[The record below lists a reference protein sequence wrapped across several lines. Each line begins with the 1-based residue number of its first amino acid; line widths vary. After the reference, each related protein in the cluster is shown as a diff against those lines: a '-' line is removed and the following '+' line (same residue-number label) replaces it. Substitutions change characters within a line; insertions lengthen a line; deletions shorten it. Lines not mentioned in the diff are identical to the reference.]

1 MSHFQEKENEQWN
14 QPQIATGT
22 SQFNFSN
29 LDPSANV
36 NDQQMTENP
45 TIDLQPIEIEQTSSA
60 PLTGVYSS
68 SGFDMIGVLSRLV
81 NRPNPQINLGPIDMS
96 CSFLVTD
103 ARQYD
108 CPIVYC
114 SPTFEH
120 LTGYVATEIM
130 GRNCRF
136 LQAPDGQVTC
146 GSRRT
151 YTDNQAVYHLK
162 AQMLQ
167 NKEHQASI
175 INYRKGG
182 QPFVNLVTVIPISC
196 DDNKGSFF
204 VGLQVDLVEQPNA
217 ILEKMKNGTYMVN
230 YQQMNVPPYIPGGH
244 FSSEPVDDYFRE
256 LPSTA
261 PSSTTLASPDILE
274 LVNCSGENEQ
284 QLQQEWNKLLLDQTE
299 DFIHVL
305 SLKGF
310 FLYCSRSS
318 SHILEHDPEELVGHP
333 LSSICHPSDIVPVM
347 REIKESAGN
356 PDRVVSFIYRV
367 RRKYSGYMWMEC
379 QGKIHID
386 LSKGRKCLILAGRER
401 PMYELIRKEIVH
413 SSINNNNNDI
423 ANIGSEFWAKS
434 TLTGLLLHV
443 TPTSEEVIGFDS
455 DTLQGATLYQYVGDD
470 HVRDITRALELVKE
484 GRIVNLHHTM
494 QNHKGDYV
502 SIFSTF
508 YPGDISFG
516 VGRPSFVLI
525 QMRAKESNTNN
536 TPALESIMK
545 EVPTIDINNNNNNN
559 ENIFAELETV
569 RGTSW
574 QYELHQLQLTN
585 RKLKEQLESYTNPKR
600 KKQKKKKASSES
612 PDIPKMCAQ
621 CQSTDSPEWRK
632 GPNGPK
638 ELCNAC
644 GLRYAK
650 SLAAKKNNHG
660 KNNNKS

>member
-1 MSHFQEKENEQWN
+1 MHFD
-14 QPQIATGT
+14 
-22 SQFNFSN
+22 F
-29 LDPSANV
+29 
-36 NDQQMTENP
+36 
-45 TIDLQPIEIEQTSSA
+45 
-60 PLTGVYSS
+60 
-68 SGFDMIGVLSRLV
+68 
-81 NRPNPQINLGPIDMS
+81 RPNPQINLGPIDMS

-120 LTGYVATEIM
+120 LTGYHATEIV

-162 AQMLQ
+162 TQMLQ

-182 QPFVNLVTVIPISC
+182 QPFVNLITVIPIT
-196 DDNKGSFF
+196 DDYNEVAFF

-217 ILEKMKNGTYMVN
+217 ILEKMKGIKNKNQLKSIIFIHIFLSWLDGTYLVN
-230 YQQMNVPPYIPGGH
+230 YQQMNIPPYIPGSDY
-244 FSSEPVDDYFRE
+244 SSEPVDDYFRE
-256 LPSTA
+256 LPATA
-261 PSSTTLASPDILE
+261 PATSTLASPEILE
-274 LVNCSGENEQ
+274 LVNCTGDNEQ
-284 QLQQEWNKLLLDQTE
+284 QLQQEWNKLLLDQSE

-318 SHILEHDPEELVGHP
+318 SHMLEHDPEELVGHS

-347 REIKESAGN
+347 REIKEAASN
-356 PDRVVSFIYRV
+356 PEKVVNLIYRV

-379 QGKIHID
+379 QGKIHVD
-386 LSKGRKCLILAGRER
+386 QSKGRKCLILAGRER
-401 PMYELIRKEIVH
+401 PMYTLVRKEIVQA
-413 SSINNNNNDI
+413 SDI
-423 ANIGSEFWAKS
+423 TSGPEFWAKAS
-434 TLTGLLLHV
+434 LNGLFLHI
-443 TPTSEEVIGFDS
+443 TPTSEDVVGFTS
-455 DTLQGATLYQYVGDD
+455 DNLEGATLYQYVGDNS
-470 HVRDITRALELVKE
+470 VRDITRALELVKE
-484 GRIVNLHHTM
+484 GRIVNLHHSL
-494 QNHKGDYV
+494 QNNKGEYV
-502 SIFSTF
+502 SVFSTF
-508 YPGDISFG
+508 YPGDVSFG
-516 VGRPSFVLI
+516 VGRPSFALI
-525 QMRAKESNTNN
+525 QIRSKTTSSTSG
-536 TPALESIMK
+536 PALVTLADMNS
-545 EVPTIDINNNNNNN
+545 PNSSDAD
-559 ENIFAELETV
+559 ENLFAELETV

-574 QYELHQLQLTN
+574 QYELHQLQLAN
-585 RKLKEQLESYTNPKR
+585 RKLKEQLESYNNPKR
-600 KKQKKKKASSES
+600 RKQKKKAETS
-612 PDIPKMCAQ
+612 DIPKMCAQ

-650 SLAAKKNNHG
+650 TLASKKADNTTQG
-660 KNNNKS
+660 ITA

>member
-1 MSHFQEKENEQWN
+1 MTHFEKDTQWTGQRTATATETPFNIAGLN
-14 QPQIATGT
+14 QPVI
-22 SQFNFSN
+22 
-29 LDPSANV
+29 
-36 NDQQMTENP
+36 NDQQLVEIP
-45 TIDLQPIEIEQTSSA
+45 TIDLQPVEVEQTGPEA

-68 SGFDMIGVLSRLV
+68 SGFDMVGVLSRLV

-120 LTGYVATEIM
+120 LTGYHANEIV

-182 QPFVNLVTVIPISC
+182 QPFVNLITVIPIT
-196 DDNKGSFF
+196 NENNEVAFF

-217 ILEKMKNGTYMVN
+217 ILEKMKDGTYLVN
-230 YQQMNVPPYIPGGH
+230 YQQMNIPPYIPGSSY
-244 FSSEPVDDYFRE
+244 SSEPVDDYFRE
-256 LPSTA
+256 LPTTA
-261 PSSTTLASPDILE
+261 PASSTLASAEILE
-274 LVNCSGENEQ
+274 LVNCAGDNEQ
-284 QLQQEWNKLLLDQTE
+284 QLQQEWNKLLLDQSE

-318 SHILEHDPEELVGHP
+318 SHLLEHDPEELVGHP

-347 REIKESAGN
+347 REIKEAAGN
-356 PDRVVSFIYRV
+356 TDKVVNLIFRV

-379 QGKIHID
+379 QGKIHVD
-386 LSKGRKCLILAGRER
+386 QSKGRKCLILAGRER
-401 PMYELIRKEIVH
+401 PMYELVRKEIVQAT
-413 SSINNNNNDI
+413 DI
-423 ANIGSEFWAKS
+423 TNGPEFWTKA
-434 TLTGLLLHV
+434 TLTGLFLHV
-443 TPTSEEVIGFDS
+443 TPSSEEVVGFSADAL
-455 DTLQGATLYQYVGDD
+455 DGATLYQYVGDNN
-470 HVRDITRALELVKE
+470 VRDITRALELVKE

-494 QNHKGDYV
+494 QNNKGDYIPV
-502 SIFSTF
+502 FSTF
-508 YPGDISFG
+508 YPGDVSFG
-516 VGRPSFVLI
+516 VGRPSFALI
-525 QMRAKESNTNN
+525 QIRAKENGSTNN
-536 TPALESIMK
+536 QPVLESMMDT
-545 EVPTIDINNNNNNN
+545 PSDND
-559 ENIFAELETV
+559 ENVFSELETV

-574 QYELHQLQLTN
+574 QYELHQLQLAN
-585 RKLKEQLESYTNPKR
+585 RKLKEQLENITNPKR
-600 KKQKKKKASSES
+600 RKQKKKKAIEVS
-612 PDIPKMCAQ
+612 DIPKMCAQ
-621 CQSTDSPEWRK
+621 CQSKDSPEWRK

-650 SLAAKKNNHG
+650 LLASKKSDSDAPTQQAG
-660 KNNNKS
+660 LVA

>member
-1 MSHFQEKENEQWN
+1 MSNFEKDSQWDQQRTATATQVPFDIPGLN
-14 QPQIATGT
+14 QPV
-22 SQFNFSN
+22 
-29 LDPSANV
+29 L
-36 NDQQMTENP
+36 NDQQLTEIP
-45 TIDLQPIEIEQTSSA
+45 TIDLTPIEVEQTSDA

-68 SGFDMIGVLSRLV
+68 SGFDMVGVLSRLV

-120 LTGYVATEIM
+120 LTGYHANEIV

-182 QPFVNLVTVIPISC
+182 QPFVNLITVIPIT
-196 DDNKGSFF
+196 NEHNEVAFF

-217 ILEKMKNGTYMVN
+217 ILEKMKDGTYLVN
-230 YQQMNVPPYIPGGH
+230 YQQMNIPPYIPGSSY
-244 FSSEPVDDYFRE
+244 SSEPVDDYFRE
-256 LPSTA
+256 LPTTA
-261 PSSTTLASPDILE
+261 PACSTLASPEILE
-274 LVNCSGENEQ
+274 LVNCAGDNEQ
-284 QLQQEWNKLLLDQTE
+284 QLQQEWNKLLLDQSE

-318 SHILEHDPEELVGHP
+318 SHLLEHDPEELVGHP

-347 REIKESAGN
+347 REIKEAASN
-356 PDRVVSFIYRV
+356 TDKVVNLIFRV

-379 QGKIHID
+379 QGKIHVD
-386 LSKGRKCLILAGRER
+386 QSKGRKCLILAGRER
-401 PMYELIRKEIVH
+401 PMYELVRKEMVQA
-413 SSINNNNNDI
+413 SDI
-423 ANIGSEFWAKS
+423 TNGPEFWTKA
-434 TLTGLLLHV
+434 TLTGLFLHV
-443 TPTSEEVIGFDS
+443 TPTSEEVVGFAADS
-455 DTLQGATLYQYVGDD
+455 LEGATLYQYVGDNN
-470 HVRDITRALELVKE
+470 VRDITRALELVKE

-494 QNHKGDYV
+494 QNNKGDYIPV
-502 SIFSTF
+502 FSTF
-508 YPGDISFG
+508 YPGDVSFG
-516 VGRPSFVLI
+516 VGRPSFALI
-525 QMRAKESNTNN
+525 QIRAKENGSTHNQ
-536 TPALESIMK
+536 PVLESMMDT
-545 EVPTIDINNNNNNN
+545 PSDND
-559 ENIFAELETV
+559 ENLFAELETV

-574 QYELHQLQLTN
+574 QYELHQLQLAN
-585 RKLKEQLESYTNPKR
+585 RKLREQLENLNNPKR
-600 KKQKKKKASSES
+600 RKQKKKKAVEVTEIS
-612 PDIPKMCAQ
+612 KMCAQ
-621 CQSTDSPEWRK
+621 CQSKDSPEWRK

-650 SLAAKKNNHG
+650 LLASKK
-660 KNNNKS
+660 SDAPSSQIVTA

>member
-1 MSHFQEKENEQWN
+1 MSKLREKRNEQLN
-14 QPQIATGT
+14 QPQPATIT
-22 SQFNFSN
+22 SQFDLPG
-29 LDPSANV
+29 LDQSVNV
-36 NDQQMTENP
+36 NDQHLAEIP
-45 TIDLQPIEIEQTSSA
+45 TIDLQPVEVEQTSDA

-120 LTGYVATEIM
+120 LTGYFANEIV

-182 QPFVNLVTVIPISC
+182 QPFVNLVTVIPIC
-196 DDNKGSFF
+196 DDENNVSFF

-230 YQQMNVPPYIPGGH
+230 YQQMNIPPYIPGG
-244 FSSEPVDDYFRE
+244 SYNSEPVDDYFRE

-261 PSSTTLASPDILE
+261 PATTTLASPDILE
-274 LVNCSGENEQ
+274 LVKCSGENEQ
-284 QLQQEWNKLLLDQTE
+284 QLQQEWNKLLLDQSE

-356 PDRVVSFIYRV
+356 PDKVVNLIYRV

-379 QGKIHID
+379 QGKVHVD
-386 LSKGRKCLILAGRER
+386 QSKGRKCLILAGRER
-401 PMYELIRKEIVH
+401 PMYELIRKEIVQTT
-413 SSINNNNNDI
+413 NDVI
-423 ANIGSEFWAKS
+423 TTGPELWVKS
-434 TLTGLLLHV
+434 TLTGLFLHV
-443 TPTSEEVIGFDS
+443 TPTSDEVVGFDAS
-455 DTLQGATLYQYVGDD
+455 ALQGATIYQYVGDNN
-470 HVRDITRALELVKE
+470 VRDVTRALDLVKE

-494 QNHKGDYV
+494 QNAKGDYV
-502 SIFSTF
+502 SVFSTF
-508 YPGDISFG
+508 YPGDVSFG
-516 VGRPSFVLI
+516 VGRPSFALI
-525 QMRAKESNTNN
+525 QIRAKESATNDHA
-536 TPALESIMK
+536 PILESL
-545 EVPTIDINNNNNNN
+545 INQAPASDSSSAD

-585 RKLKEQLESYTNPKR
+585 RKLKEQLESYTNPKCR
-600 KKQKKKKASSES
+600 KQKKKKNAASDTS
-612 PDIPKMCAQ
+612 DIPKMCAQ

-650 SLAAKKNNHG
+650 SLAAKKSTNDTIEQQPIPTA
-660 KNNNKS
+660 

>member
-1 MSHFQEKENEQWN
+1 M
-14 QPQIATGT
+14 
-22 SQFNFSN
+22 SQFQQHEWEDTPANGTQGLTAIQEALN
-29 LDPSANV
+29 LSELQPVNDPSQHLTQDV
-36 NDQQMTENP
+36 P
-45 TIDLQPIEIEQTSSA
+45 TVGLQPVQAQQTSDA

-68 SGFDMIGVLSRLV
+68 SGFDMVGILSRLV

-103 ARQYD
+103 ARQFD

-120 LTGYVATEIM
+120 LTGYHENEIV

-151 YTDNQAVYHLK
+151 YTDNQAVFHLK

-182 QPFVNLVTVIPISC
+182 QPFVNLVTVIPIT
-196 DDNKGSFF
+196 DDNNQVSFF

-230 YQQMNVPPYIPGGH
+230 YQQMNIPPYIPGSS

-256 LPSTA
+256 LPTIA
-261 PSSTTLASPDILE
+261 PVSGTLASPEILK

-284 QLQQEWNKLLLDQTE
+284 QLQQQWNKLLLDQSE

-310 FLYCSRSS
+310 FLYCSRST
-318 SHILEHDPEELVGHP
+318 SHLLEHDPEELVGHP

-347 REIKESAGN
+347 REVKEAASN
-356 PDRVVSFIYRV
+356 PDKVVSLIYRV
-367 RRKYSGYMWMEC
+367 RRKYSGYMWIEC

-386 LSKGRKCLILAGRER
+386 QSKGRKCLILAGRER
-401 PMYELIRKEIVH
+401 PMYQMLRKELVH
-413 SSINNNNNDI
+413 VPNV
-423 ANIGSEFWAKS
+423 ATGSEFWAKTS
-434 TLTGLLLHV
+434 LSGLFLHV
-443 TPTSEEVIGFDS
+443 TSTSEEVVGFVAND
-455 DTLQGATLYQYVGDD
+455 LKGATLYQYVGDNN
-470 HVRDITRALELVKE
+470 VRDITRALELVKD
-484 GRIVNLHHTM
+484 GHIVNLHHTM
-494 QNHKGDYV
+494 QNKKGDYIP
-502 SIFSTF
+502 IFSTF
-508 YPGDISFG
+508 YPGDTSPG
-516 VGRPSFVLI
+516 VGRPSFVLVQI
-525 QMRAKESNTNN
+525 RAKESASVDGY
-536 TPALESIMK
+536 PVLESVSPDVQGK
-545 EVPTIDINNNNNNN
+545 ESD
-559 ENIFAELETV
+559 ENLFAELETV

-574 QYELHQLQLTN
+574 QYELHQLQLAN
-585 RKLKEQLESYTNPKR
+585 RKLKEQLESYTNPKT
-600 KKQKKKKASSES
+600 KKQKKKRASDSS
-612 PDIPKMCAQ
+612 DIPKMCAQ

-650 SLAAKKNNHG
+650 ALAAQ
-660 KNNNKS
+660 KSDTVSSQQ

>member
-1 MSHFQEKENEQWN
+1 MTKEDDQL
-14 QPQIATGT
+14 IAASGLADADTG
-22 SQFNFSN
+22 
-29 LDPSANV
+29 
-36 NDQQMTENP
+36 E
-45 TIDLQPIEIEQTSSA
+45 
-60 PLTGVYSS
+60 PLTGIYSN
-68 SGFDMIGVLSRLV
+68 SGFDMVGVLSRLV

-120 LTGYVATEIM
+120 LTGYGATEIV

-182 QPFVNLVTVIPISC
+182 QPFVNLITVIPIT
-196 DDNKGSFF
+196 NETNEVMFF

-217 ILEKMKNGTYMVN
+217 ILEKMKDGTYLVN
-230 YQQMNVPPYIPGGH
+230 YQQMNIPPYIPGSS
-244 FSSEPVDDYFRE
+244 FSTEPVDDYFRE

-261 PSSTTLASPDILE
+261 PASSTLASPEVLE
-274 LVNCSGENEQ
+274 LVNCSGDNEL
-284 QLQQEWNKLLLDQTE
+284 QLQQEWNKLLLDQSE

-305 SLKGF
+305 SIKGF

-318 SHILEHDPEELVGHP
+318 SYMLEHDAEELVGHP

-347 REIKESAGN
+347 REIKEAAAN
-356 PDRVVSFIYRV
+356 PDKVINLIYRV

-386 LSKGRKCLILAGRER
+386 QSKGRKCLILAGRER
-401 PMYELIRKEIVH
+401 PMYELIRKEIVQAD
-413 SSINNNNNDI
+413 DI
-423 ANIGSEFWAKS
+423 TNGPEFWTKV
-434 TLTGLLLHV
+434 TLSGLFLHV
-443 TPTSEEVIGFDS
+443 TPTSEEVVGFSADS
-455 DTLQGATLYQYVGDD
+455 LEGATLYQYIADNN
-470 HVRDITRALELVKE
+470 VRDITRALELVKE
-484 GRIVNLHHTM
+484 GRIVNLHHSM
-494 QNHKGDYV
+494 QNSKGDYV
-502 SIFSTF
+502 PVFSTF
-508 YPGDISFG
+508 YPGDVSFG
-516 VGRPSFVLI
+516 VGRPSFALVQI
-525 QMRAKESNTNN
+525 RSKTSST
-536 TPALESIMK
+536 TGPVLESLSS
-545 EVPTIDINNNNNNN
+545 TQGDND
-559 ENIFAELETV
+559 ENLFSELETV

-574 QYELHQLQLTN
+574 QYELHQLQLSN
-585 RKLKEQLESYTNPKR
+585 RKLREQLDNLKNPKR
-600 KKQKKKKASSES
+600 RKQKKKAAETS
-612 PDIPKMCAQ
+612 DVPKMCAQ

-650 SLAAKKNNHG
+650 QNSGNKK
-660 KNNNKS
+660 

>member
-1 MSHFQEKENEQWN
+1 M
-14 QPQIATGT
+14 
-22 SQFNFSN
+22 SQFENTQWQENTGQTVFN
-29 LDPSANV
+29 LSGLEET
-36 NDQQMTENP
+36 NDQPMIQSEIP
-45 TIDLQPIEIEQTSSA
+45 VIDLRPVEVKQEA

-68 SGFDMIGVLSRLV
+68 SGFDMVAVLSRLV

-103 ARQYD
+103 ARQPD

-114 SPTFEH
+114 SPTFEN
-120 LTGYVATEIM
+120 LTGYGATEIV

-182 QPFVNLVTVIPISC
+182 QPFVNLVTVIPIT
-196 DDNKGSFF
+196 DERNEVAFF

-230 YQQMNVPPYIPGGH
+230 YQQMNVPPYIPGSS

-256 LPSTA
+256 VPSNAAKIGSTST
-261 PSSTTLASPDILE
+261 SSLANPEILK
-274 LVNCSGENEQ
+274 LVNCTGENEQ
-284 QLQQEWNKLLLDQTE
+284 QLQQQWNKLLLDQSE

-318 SHILEHDPEELVGHP
+318 SYLLEHDPEELVGHP

-347 REIKESAGN
+347 REIKEAASS
-356 PDRVVSFIYRV
+356 PDKVINLIYRV

-379 QGKIHID
+379 QGKIHVD
-386 LSKGRKCLILAGRER
+386 QSKGRKCLILAGRER
-401 PMYELIRKEIVH
+401 PMYELIRKEIVDG
-413 SSINNNNNDI
+413 SEV
-423 ANIGSEFWAKS
+423 ATGSEFWAKTS
-434 TLTGLLLHV
+434 LHGLCLHV
-443 TPTSEEVIGFDS
+443 TPSSEEVVGFSAD
-455 DTLQGATLYQYVGDD
+455 DLQGATLYQYVGDN
-470 HVRDITRALELVKE
+470 HVRDITRALELVKD
-484 GRIVNLHHTM
+484 GHIVNLHHTM
-494 QNHKGDYV
+494 LNKKGEYV
-502 SIFSTF
+502 AIFSTF
-508 YPGDISFG
+508 YPGDVSFG
-516 VGRPSFVLI
+516 VGRPSFALVQI
-525 QMRAKESNTNN
+525 RAKATHSTNGN
-536 TPALESIMK
+536 PILESVTHAVVQD
-545 EVPTIDINNNNNNN
+545 EHSNSD
-559 ENIFAELETV
+559 ENLFAELETV

-574 QYELHQLQLTN
+574 QYELHQLQLAN
-585 RKLKEQLESYTNPKR
+585 RKLKEQLEYYTNPKKR
-600 KKQKKKKASSES
+600 KQKKKSTETS
-612 PDIPKMCAQ
+612 DIPKMCAQ

-650 SLAAKKNNHG
+650 TLAVKKADAQQQQ
-660 KNNNKS
+660 

>member
-1 MSHFQEKENEQWN
+1 MSQQYQQQQHPALAYASATPLNIPGLT
-14 QPQIATGT
+14 QPIR
-22 SQFNFSN
+22 
-29 LDPSANV
+29 
-36 NDQQMTENP
+36 NDQQLQEMP
-45 TIDLQPIEIEQTSSA
+45 TIDLRPMESTPTNISEA

-120 LTGYVATEIM
+120 LTGYVATEIV

-136 LQAPDGQVTC
+136 LQAPDGQVTV

-182 QPFVNLVTVIPISC
+182 QPFVNLITVIPIT
-196 DDNKGSFF
+196 DDDGIVTFF

-230 YQQMNVPPYIPGGH
+230 YQQTNIPPYIPGKN
-244 FSSEPVDDYFRE
+244 FNSEPVDDYFRE
-256 LPSTA
+256 VPSALPTHSSSA
-261 PSSTTLASPDILE
+261 LVSPPSAQASSEILS

-284 QLQQEWNKLLLDQTE
+284 QLQQEWNRLLLDQSE

-318 SHILEHDPEELVGHP
+318 SHLLEHDPEELVGHP

-347 REIKESAGN
+347 REIKEAASETGKVIN
-356 PDRVVSFIYRV
+356 LIFRV

-386 LSKGRKCLILAGRER
+386 QSKGRKCLIMAGRER
-401 PMYELIRKEIVH
+401 PMYQLFHKEIVDAQ
-413 SSINNNNNDI
+413 DI
-423 ANIGSEFWAKS
+423 AQGSEFWTKAS
-434 TLTGLLLHV
+434 LNGLFLHV
-443 TPTSEEVIGFDS
+443 TSTSEEVVGFSADA
-455 DTLQGATLYQYVGDD
+455 LEGATLYQYVGDE
-470 HVRDITRALELVKE
+470 HMRDITRALELVRD
-484 GRIVNLHHTM
+484 GQIVNLHHTL
-494 QNHKGDYV
+494 QNNKGDYV
-502 SIFSTF
+502 SVLSTF
-508 YPGDISFG
+508 YPGDTSFG
-516 VGRPSFVLI
+516 KGRPSFTLVQI
-525 QMRAKESNTNN
+525 RAKETNDK
-536 TPALESIMK
+536 THSMD
-545 EVPTIDINNNNNNN
+545 VIDSSASTTGETDYE
-559 ENIFAELETV
+559 ENMFAELETV

-574 QYELHQLQLTN
+574 QYELHQLQLAN
-585 RKLKEQLESYTNPKR
+585 RKLKEQLEHYSNPKR
-600 KKQKKKKASSES
+600 KKQKKKSLGLA
-612 PDIPKMCAQ
+612 DVPKICAQ

-650 SLAAKKNNHG
+650 SLSLKKAEN
-660 KNNNKS
+660 SSVTV

>member
-1 MSHFQEKENEQWN
+1 MAQYQQQQQQQQTATASEFNIPGLT
-14 QPQIATGT
+14 QPV
-22 SQFNFSN
+22 
-29 LDPSANV
+29 V
-36 NDQQMTENP
+36 NDQQLAEIP
-45 TIDLQPIEIEQTSSA
+45 TIDLAPVEVEQTSEA

-68 SGFDMIGVLSRLV
+68 SGFDFVGVLSKLV

-120 LTGYVATEIM
+120 LTGYLANEIV

-167 NKEHQASI
+167 NREHQASI

-182 QPFVNLVTVIPISC
+182 QPFVNLITVIPIC
-196 DDNKGSFF
+196 NDNNEVAFF

-217 ILEKMKNGTYMVN
+217 ILEKMKDGTYMVN
-230 YQQMNVPPYIPGGH
+230 YQQMNIPPYIPGSS

-256 LPSTA
+256 LPTTA
-261 PSSTTLASPDILE
+261 PASSTLASPEILE
-274 LVNCSGENEQ
+274 LVNCAGDNEQ
-284 QLQQEWNKLLLDQTE
+284 QLQQEWNKLLLDQSE

-318 SHILEHDPEELVGHP
+318 SHLLEHDPEELVGHP

-347 REIKESAGN
+347 REIKEAASN
-356 PDRVVSFIYRV
+356 TDKVVNLIFRV

-386 LSKGRKCLILAGRER
+386 QSKGRKCLILAGRER
-401 PMYELIRKEIVH
+401 PMYELVRKEIVQATEIT
-413 SSINNNNNDI
+413 S
-423 ANIGSEFWAKS
+423 GPEFWTKA
-434 TLTGLLLHV
+434 TLTGLFLHV
-443 TPTSEEVIGFDS
+443 TPTSEEVVGFSADA
-455 DTLQGATLYQYVGDD
+455 LEGAAIYQYVGDNN
-470 HVRDITRALELVKE
+470 VRDITRALELVKE

-494 QNHKGDYV
+494 QNNKGDYIPV
-502 SIFSTF
+502 FSTF
-508 YPGDISFG
+508 YPGDVSFG
-516 VGRPSFVLI
+516 VGRPSFALI
-525 QMRAKESNTNN
+525 QIRAKESTS
-536 TPALESIMK
+536 TGDSPILESM
-545 EVPTIDINNNNNNN
+545 VDTPSDND
-559 ENIFAELETV
+559 ENVFAELETV

-574 QYELHQLQLTN
+574 QYELHQLQMAN
-585 RKLKEQLESYTNPKR
+585 RKLKEQLENYANPKR
-600 KKQKKKKASSES
+600 RKQKKKKVVEPTEIS
-612 PDIPKMCAQ
+612 KMCAQ

-650 SLAAKKNNHG
+650 TLAAKKTDNTSQQPAHQQG
-660 KNNNKS
+660 VTA

>member
-1 MSHFQEKENEQWN
+1 MAQYHQQQQQTATASEFNIPGLT
-14 QPQIATGT
+14 QPA
-22 SQFNFSN
+22 
-29 LDPSANV
+29 V
-36 NDQQMTENP
+36 NDQQLTEIP
-45 TIDLQPIEIEQTSSA
+45 TMDLAPVEVGQTSEA

-68 SGFDMIGVLSRLV
+68 SGFDFVGVLSKLV

-120 LTGYVATEIM
+120 LTGYLANEIV

-167 NKEHQASI
+167 NREHQASI

-182 QPFVNLVTVIPISC
+182 QPFVNLITVIPIC
-196 DDNKGSFF
+196 NDNNEVAFF

-217 ILEKMKNGTYMVN
+217 ILEKMKDGTYMVN
-230 YQQMNVPPYIPGGH
+230 YQQMNIPPYIPGSS

-256 LPSTA
+256 LPTTA
-261 PSSTTLASPDILE
+261 PASSTLASPEILE
-274 LVNCSGENEQ
+274 LVNCAGDNEQ
-284 QLQQEWNKLLLDQTE
+284 QLQQEWNKLLLDQSE

-318 SHILEHDPEELVGHP
+318 SHLLEHDPEELVGHP

-347 REIKESAGN
+347 REIKEAASNA
-356 PDRVVSFIYRV
+356 DKVVNLIFRV

-379 QGKIHID
+379 QGKIHVD
-386 LSKGRKCLILAGRER
+386 QSKGRKCLILAGRER
-401 PMYELIRKEIVH
+401 PMYELVRKEIVH
-413 SSINNNNNDI
+413 ATEITS
-423 ANIGSEFWAKS
+423 GPEFWTKA
-434 TLTGLLLHV
+434 TLTGLFLHV
-443 TPTSEEVIGFDS
+443 TPTSEEVVGFSADA
-455 DTLQGATLYQYVGDD
+455 LEGAAIYQYVDD
-470 HVRDITRALELVKE
+470 NNVRDITRALELVKE

-494 QNHKGDYV
+494 QNNKGDYIPV
-502 SIFSTF
+502 FSTF
-508 YPGDISFG
+508 YPGDVSFG
-516 VGRPSFVLI
+516 VGRPSFALVQI
-525 QMRAKESNTNN
+525 RAKESASTGD
-536 TPALESIMK
+536 TPVLESI
-545 EVPTIDINNNNNNN
+545 VDTPSDND
-559 ENIFAELETV
+559 ENVFAELETV

-574 QYELHQLQLTN
+574 QYELHQLQLAN
-585 RKLKEQLESYTNPKR
+585 RKLKEQLENYANPKR
-600 KKQKKKKASSES
+600 RKQKKKKAAETTEIS
-612 PDIPKMCAQ
+612 KMCTQ

-650 SLAAKKNNHG
+650 TLAAKKTDSNSQQPSQQQG
-660 KNNNKS
+660 VAV

>member
-1 MSHFQEKENEQWN
+1 MDQMIQVHEVPAMDLSPVED
-14 QPQIATGT
+14 AG
-22 SQFNFSN
+22 
-29 LDPSANV
+29 PS
-36 NDQQMTENP
+36 E
-45 TIDLQPIEIEQTSSA
+45 

-68 SGFDMIGVLSRLV
+68 SGFDMVGVLSRLV
-81 NRPNPQINLGPIDMS
+81 NRPHPQINLGPIDMS

-120 LTGYVATEIM
+120 LTGYHANEIV

-151 YTDNQAVYHLK
+151 YTDNQAVFHLK

-182 QPFVNLVTVIPISC
+182 QPFVNLITVIPITN
-196 DDNKGSFF
+196 DNNEVAFF

-217 ILEKMKNGTYMVN
+217 ILEKMKDGTYIVN
-230 YQQMNVPPYIPGGH
+230 YQQMNIPPYIPGSS

-256 LPSTA
+256 LPTTA
-261 PSSTTLASPDILE
+261 PASSTLASPEVLE
-274 LVNCSGENEQ
+274 LVSCSGDNEQ
-284 QLQQEWNKLLLDQTE
+284 QLQQEWNKLLLDQSE

-310 FLYCSRSS
+310 FLYSSRSS
-318 SHILEHDPEELVGHP
+318 SHLLEHDPEELVGHP

-347 REIKESAGN
+347 REIKEAAGN
-356 PDRVVSFIYRV
+356 ADKVVNLIYRV

-386 LSKGRKCLILAGRER
+386 QSKGRKCLILAGRER
-401 PMYELIRKEIVH
+401 PMYELVRKEIVQATE
-413 SSINNNNNDI
+413 ITQ
-423 ANIGSEFWAKS
+423 GPEFWTKA
-434 TLTGLLLHV
+434 TLSGLFLHV
-443 TPTSEEVIGFDS
+443 TPSSEEVVGS
-455 DTLQGATLYQYVGDD
+455 SADTLEGSTIYQYVGDNN
-470 HVRDITRALELVKE
+470 VRDITRALELVRE

-494 QNHKGDYV
+494 QNNKGDYIPV
-502 SIFSTF
+502 FSTF
-508 YPGDISFG
+508 YPGDVSFG
-516 VGRPSFVLI
+516 VGRPSFALI
-525 QMRAKESNTNN
+525 QIRSKESNYQ
-536 TPALESIMK
+536 AHDVLYESMVD
-545 EVPTIDINNNNNNN
+545 VPSEND
-559 ENIFAELETV
+559 ENIFSELETV

-574 QYELHQLQLTN
+574 QYELHQLQIAN
-585 RKLKEQLESYTNPKR
+585 RKLKEQLENLNNPKR
-600 KKQKKKKASSES
+600 RKQKKKSSEAN
-612 PDIPKMCAQ
+612 DLPKMCAQ
-621 CQSTDSPEWRK
+621 CQRVDSPEWRK

-650 SLAAKKNNHG
+650 SIASKATE
-660 KNNNKS
+660 

>member
-1 MSHFQEKENEQWN
+1 MSSYENTRFKD
-14 QPQIATGT
+14 A
-22 SQFNFSN
+22 S
-29 LDPSANV
+29 SALPDAFKIQKPT
-36 NDQQMTENP
+36 NDQQMIQAEIP
-45 TIDLQPIEIEQTSSA
+45 TIDIRSQVSEA

-68 SGFDMIGVLSRLV
+68 SGFDMVSVLSRLV

-103 ARQYD
+103 ARRPD

-114 SPTFEH
+114 SPTFEC
-120 LTGYVATEIM
+120 LTGYSASEIV

-162 AQMLQ
+162 VQMLQ

-182 QPFVNLVTVIPISC
+182 QPFVNLITVIPIT
-196 DDNKGSFF
+196 DDNNQVAFF

-230 YQQMNVPPYIPGGH
+230 YQQMNIPPYIPGNS
-244 FSSEPVDDYFRE
+244 FNSEPVDDYFRE
-256 LPSTA
+256 VPSIAVSAEGKMIGNSIAT
-261 PSSTTLASPDILE
+261 PEILE
-274 LVNCSGENEQ
+274 LVNCSGENEF
-284 QLQQEWNKLLLDQTE
+284 QLQQEWNKLLLDQSE

-310 FLYCSRSS
+310 FLYCSGSS
-318 SHILEHDPEELVGHP
+318 SHLVEHDPEELVGHP

-347 REIKESAGN
+347 REIKEAAAY
-356 PDRVVSFIYRV
+356 PDKVINIVYRV

-379 QGKIHID
+379 QGKIHVD
-386 LSKGRKCLILAGRER
+386 QSKGRKCLILAGRER
-401 PMYELIRKEIVH
+401 PMYELIRKELVDNH
-413 SSINNNNNDI
+413 EV
-423 ANIGSEFWAKS
+423 ACGSEFWAKI
-434 TLTGLLLHV
+434 TLHGLFLHV
-443 TPTSEEVIGFDS
+443 TSTSEEVMGFSSDS
-455 DTLQGATLYQYVGDD
+455 LEGATLYQYAGDESL
-470 HVRDITRALELVKE
+470 RDITQALELVKE
-484 GRIVNLHHTM
+484 GDIVNLHHTL
-494 QNHKGDYV
+494 QNNKGEYV
-502 SIFSTF
+502 TIFSTF
-508 YPGDISFG
+508 YPGDVSFKR
-516 VGRPSFVLI
+516 GRPSFALV
-525 QMRAKESNTNN
+525 QVRAKISDSGKDSPLLESMTHGQESN
-536 TPALESIMK
+536 E
-545 EVPTIDINNNNNNN
+545 
-559 ENIFAELETV
+559 ENLFAELETV

-585 RKLKEQLESYTNPKR
+585 NKLKEQLEYYTNPKG
-600 KKQKKKKASSES
+600 KKAKQKKKKAVAKLN
-612 PDIPKMCAQ
+612 DIPKMCAQ

-650 SLAAKKNNHG
+650 TLVKKPEIAVA
-660 KNNNKS
+660 

>member
-1 MSHFQEKENEQWN
+1 MTQFEKSSNWN
-14 QPQIATGT
+14 QQQTAVAEETP
-22 SQFNFSN
+22 FNIPG
-29 LDPSANV
+29 LTQPVANDGQLV
-36 NDQQMTENP
+36 EIP
-45 TIDLQPIEIEQTSSA
+45 TITPVEVDESSKA

-68 SGFDMIGVLSRLV
+68 SGFDMVGVLSRLV

-120 LTGYVATEIM
+120 LTGYHANEIV

-182 QPFVNLVTVIPISC
+182 QPFVNLITVIPITN
-196 DDNKGSFF
+196 DNNEVAFF

-217 ILEKMKNGTYMVN
+217 ILEKMKDGTYLVN
-230 YQQMNVPPYIPGGH
+230 YQQMNIPPYIPGSSY
-244 FSSEPVDDYFRE
+244 SSEPVDDYFRE
-256 LPSTA
+256 LPTTA
-261 PSSTTLASPDILE
+261 PASSTLASPEILE
-274 LVNCSGENEQ
+274 LVNCSGDNEQ
-284 QLQQEWNKLLLDQTE
+284 QLQQEWNKLLLDQSE

-318 SHILEHDPEELVGHP
+318 SHLLEHDPEELVGHP

-347 REIKESAGN
+347 REIKEAASN
-356 PDRVVSFIYRV
+356 TDKVVNIIFRV

-379 QGKIHID
+379 QGKIHVD
-386 LSKGRKCLILAGRER
+386 QSKGRKCLILAGRER
-401 PMYELIRKEIVH
+401 PMYELVRKEIVH
-413 SSINNNNNDI
+413 ATDI
-423 ANIGSEFWAKS
+423 TNGPEFWTKA
-434 TLTGLLLHV
+434 TLNGLFLHV
-443 TPTSEEVIGFDS
+443 TPTSEEVVGFSADA
-455 DTLQGATLYQYVGDD
+455 LEGATLYQYVGDNN
-470 HVRDITRALELVKE
+470 VRDITRALELVKE
-484 GRIVNLHHTM
+484 GRIVNLHHSM
-494 QNHKGDYV
+494 QNSKGDYIPV
-502 SIFSTF
+502 FSTF
-508 YPGDISFG
+508 YPGDVSFG
-516 VGRPSFVLI
+516 VGRPSFALI
-525 QMRAKESNTNN
+525 QIRAKENSSTNN
-536 TPALESIMK
+536 TPVLESVM
-545 EVPTIDINNNNNNN
+545 EAPSDND
-559 ENIFAELETV
+559 ENLFSELETV

-574 QYELHQLQLTN
+574 QYELHQLQLAN
-585 RKLKEQLESYTNPKR
+585 RKLKEQLENYANPKR
-600 KKQKKKKASSES
+600 RKQKKKKATENV
-612 PDIPKMCAQ
+612 DIPKMCAQ

-650 SLAAKKNNHG
+650 LLASKKSDTPSSATTTPSSVG
-660 KNNNKS
+660 LAV

>member
-1 MSHFQEKENEQWN
+1 MTQFKEPQWQQEVLSETFSLPVLENEQ
-14 QPQIATGT
+14 QI
-22 SQFNFSN
+22 
-29 LDPSANV
+29 
-36 NDQQMTENP
+36 TEADIP
-45 TIDLQPIEIEQTSSA
+45 TIDLRPMEVTQTSDE

-68 SGFDMIGVLSRLV
+68 SGFDMVGVLSKLV

-103 ARQYD
+103 ARQND

-114 SPTFEH
+114 SPTFEN
-120 LTGYVATEIM
+120 LTGYLANEIV

-136 LQAPDGQVTC
+136 LQAPDGHVTC

-151 YTDNQAVYHLK
+151 YTDNQAVFHLK

-182 QPFVNLVTVIPISC
+182 QPFVNLITVIPITNDQHEIC
-196 DDNKGSFF
+196 FF

-230 YQQMNVPPYIPGGH
+230 YQQMNIPPYIPGSS

-256 LPSTA
+256 LPAAAAS
-261 PSSTTLASPDILE
+261 PSSVSSSTLASAEILE
-274 LVNCSGENEQ
+274 LVNCSGDNEY
-284 QLQQEWNKLLLDQTE
+284 QLQQEWNKLLLDQSE

-318 SHILEHDPEELVGHP
+318 SHLLEHDPEELVGHP

-347 REIKESAGN
+347 REIKESASQ
-356 PDRVVSFIYRV
+356 PDKVINIIFRV

-379 QGKIHID
+379 QGKLHVD
-386 LSKGRKCLILAGRER
+386 QSKGRKCLILSGRER
-401 PMYELIRKEIVH
+401 PMYELIRKEMVYAP
-413 SSINNNNNDI
+413 DI
-423 ANIGSEFWAKS
+423 ATGPEFWAKTS
-434 TLTGLLLHV
+434 LNGLFLHV
-443 TPTSEEVIGFDS
+443 TPTSQHVLGFSAD
-455 DTLQGATLYQYVGDD
+455 DLERATLYQYVGDQ
-470 HVRDITRALELVKE
+470 HLRDITRALELVRE

-494 QNHKGDYV
+494 QNNKGDYV
-502 SIFSTF
+502 AIFSTF
-508 YPGDISFG
+508 YPGDVSFG
-516 VGRPSFVLI
+516 VGRPSFALVQI
-525 QMRAKESNTNN
+525 RAKETTSTQGY
-536 TPALESIMK
+536 PQLESVIGVGQG
-545 EVPTIDINNNNNNN
+545 ESN
-559 ENIFAELETV
+559 EENLFAELETV

-585 RKLKEQLESYTNPKR
+585 RKLKEQLEYLVNPKSR
-600 KKQKKKKASSES
+600 KQKKKKSTETNEL
-612 PDIPKMCAQ
+612 PKMCTQ

-650 SLAAKKNNHG
+650 TLVSKKSDNTQQAQAV
-660 KNNNKS
+660 

>member
-1 MSHFQEKENEQWN
+1 MTQYQQQQTATASEFNIPGLN
-14 QPQIATGT
+14 QPVA
-22 SQFNFSN
+22 
-29 LDPSANV
+29 
-36 NDQQMTENP
+36 NDQQLAEIP
-45 TIDLQPIEIEQTSSA
+45 TIELAPVEVEQTSDA

-68 SGFDMIGVLSRLV
+68 SGFDFVGVLSKLV

-114 SPTFEH
+114 SPTFEN
-120 LTGYVATEIM
+120 LTGYLANEIV

-167 NKEHQASI
+167 NREHQASI

-182 QPFVNLVTVIPISC
+182 QPFVNLITVIPIC
-196 DDNKGSFF
+196 NDNNEVAFF

-217 ILEKMKNGTYMVN
+217 ILEKMKDGTYMVN
-230 YQQMNVPPYIPGGH
+230 YQQMNIPPYVPGSSY
-244 FSSEPVDDYFRE
+244 SSEPVDDYFRE
-256 LPSTA
+256 LPTTA
-261 PSSTTLASPDILE
+261 PASSTLASPEILE
-274 LVNCSGENEQ
+274 LVNCAGDNEQ
-284 QLQQEWNKLLLDQTE
+284 QLQQEWNKLLLDQSE

-318 SHILEHDPEELVGHP
+318 SHLLEHDPEELVGHP

-347 REIKESAGN
+347 REIKEAAGN
-356 PDRVVSFIYRV
+356 PDKVVNLIFRV

-386 LSKGRKCLILAGRER
+386 QSKGRKCLILAGRER
-401 PMYELIRKEIVH
+401 PMYELVRKEIVH
-413 SSINNNNNDI
+413 ATDI
-423 ANIGSEFWAKS
+423 TSGPEFWAKS
-434 TLTGLLLHV
+434 TLTGLFLHV
-443 TPTSEEVIGFDS
+443 TPTSEEVVGFSADA
-455 DTLQGATLYQYVGDD
+455 LEGAAIYQYVGDNN
-470 HVRDITRALELVKE
+470 VRDITRALELVKE

-494 QNHKGDYV
+494 QNNKGEYIPV
-502 SIFSTF
+502 FSTF
-508 YPGDISFG
+508 YPGDVSFG
-516 VGRPSFVLI
+516 VGRPSFALI
-525 QMRAKESNTNN
+525 QIRAKEST
-536 TPALESIMK
+536 TTGDAPVLESM
-545 EVPTIDINNNNNNN
+545 VDTPSDND
-559 ENIFAELETV
+559 ENVFAELETV

-574 QYELHQLQLTN
+574 QYELHQLQLAN
-585 RKLKEQLESYTNPKR
+585 RKLKEQLENFANPKR
-600 KKQKKKKASSES
+600 RKQKKKKVVEVS
-612 PDIPKMCAQ
+612 DIPKMCAQ

-650 SLAAKKNNHG
+650 TLAAKKSDNNQQLAHQQG
-660 KNNNKS
+660 VTA

>member
-1 MSHFQEKENEQWN
+1 MSQLKEAQFEEIPASVLPDAFKTAEK
-14 QPQIATGT
+14 I
-22 SQFNFSN
+22 
-29 LDPSANV
+29 
-36 NDQQMTENP
+36 NDQQMIQAEIP
-45 TIDLQPIEIEQTSSA
+45 TIDLRPSDQASEA

-68 SGFDMIGVLSRLV
+68 TGFDMVAVLSRLV

-103 ARQYD
+103 ARRPD

-114 SPTFEH
+114 SPTFEN
-120 LTGYVATEIM
+120 LTGYSASEIV

-162 AQMLQ
+162 SQMMQ

-182 QPFVNLVTVIPISC
+182 QPFVNLITVIPIT
-196 DDNKGSFF
+196 DDNNQVCFF

-230 YQQMNVPPYIPGGH
+230 YQQMNIPPYIPGNS

-256 LPSTA
+256 LPSMST
-261 PSSTTLASPDILE
+261 PEGKMIGSSLASAEILE
-274 LVNCSGENEQ
+274 LVNCSGDNEQ
-284 QLQQEWNKLLLDQTE
+284 QLQQEWNKLLLDQSE

-318 SHILEHDPEELVGHP
+318 SHLLEHDPEELVGHS

-347 REIKESAGN
+347 REIKEAAGH
-356 PDRVVSFIYRV
+356 PDKVINIIYRV

-379 QGKIHID
+379 QGKIHVD
-386 LSKGRKCLILAGRER
+386 QSKGRKCLILAGRER
-401 PMYELIRKEIVH
+401 PMYELIRKEVVDG
-413 SSINNNNNDI
+413 SEI
-423 ANIGSEFWAKS
+423 ASGPEFWAKTS
-434 TLTGLLLHV
+434 LNGLFLHV
-443 TPTSEEVIGFDS
+443 TPTSEEVMGFTADA
-455 DTLQGATLYQYVGDD
+455 LEGATLYQYVGDENI
-470 HVRDITRALELVKE
+470 RDITSALELVKE
-484 GRIVNLHHTM
+484 GHIVNLHHTM
-494 QNHKGDYV
+494 QNSKGEYI

-508 YPGDISFG
+508 YPGDVSFKR
-516 VGRPSFVLI
+516 GRPSFALI
-525 QMRAKESNTNN
+525 QVRSKASKLANGN
-536 TPALESIMK
+536 PVLES
-545 EVPTIDINNNNNNN
+545 VTQGHHQSD
-559 ENIFAELETV
+559 ENMFAELETV

-585 RKLKEQLESYTNPKR
+585 RKLKEQLEYYTNPKSR
-600 KKQKKKKASSES
+600 KQKKKKSFEKTT
-612 PDIPKMCAQ
+612 DIPKMCAQ
-621 CQSTDSPEWRK
+621 CQSTESPEWRK

-650 SLAAKKNNHG
+650 TLIKKPG
-660 KNNNKS
+660 TTA

>member
-1 MSHFQEKENEQWN
+1 MAQFLQKEQQHQASNIPGLN
-14 QPQIATGT
+14 QPVA
-22 SQFNFSN
+22 
-29 LDPSANV
+29 
-36 NDQQMTENP
+36 NDQQLAEIP
-45 TIDLQPIEIEQTSSA
+45 AIELAPVEIEQTSDA

-68 SGFDMIGVLSRLV
+68 SGFDFIGILSKLV
-81 NRPNPQINLGPIDMS
+81 NRPNPQINLGPVDMS

-103 ARQYD
+103 ARRYD

-114 SPTFEH
+114 SPTFEY
-120 LTGYVATEIM
+120 LTGYNANEIV

-151 YTDNQAVYHLK
+151 YTDNQAVFHLK

-182 QPFVNLVTVIPISC
+182 QPFVNLVTVIPITN
-196 DDNKGSFF
+196 DNNQVAFF

-230 YQQMNVPPYIPGGH
+230 YQQMNIPPYIPGSNY
-244 FSSEPVDDYFRE
+244 SSEPVDDYFRE
-256 LPSTA
+256 LPTTA
-261 PSSTTLASPDILE
+261 PATSTLVSPEILE

-284 QLQQEWNKLLLDQTE
+284 QLQQEWNKLLLDQSE

-318 SHILEHDPEELVGHP
+318 SYLVEHDPEELVGHP

-347 REIKESAGN
+347 REIKEAASN
-356 PDRVVSFIYRV
+356 PDKVVNLIYRV

-379 QGKIHID
+379 QGKVHID
-386 LSKGRKCLILAGRER
+386 QSKGRKCLILAGRER
-401 PMYELIRKEIVH
+401 PMYELVRKEMV
-413 SSINNNNNDI
+413 NAFDI
-423 ANIGSEFWAKS
+423 TNGPEFWAKA
-434 TLTGLLLHV
+434 TLHGLFLHV
-443 TPTSEEVIGFDS
+443 TPTSDEVVGFNRDA
-455 DTLQGATLYQYVGDD
+455 LEGATLYQYVGDNN
-470 HVRDITRALELVKE
+470 VRDITRALELVKE

-494 QNHKGDYV
+494 QNNKGDYV
-502 SIFSTF
+502 PVFSTF
-508 YPGDISFG
+508 YPGDVSFG
-516 VGRPSFVLI
+516 VGRPSFALI
-525 QMRAKESNTNN
+525 QIRAKESDIVQEHS
-536 TPALESIMK
+536 PVLESMTGK
-545 EVPTIDINNNNNNN
+545 SFLQTDSE
-559 ENIFAELETV
+559 ENLFSELETV

-574 QYELHQLQLTN
+574 QYELHQLQIAN
-585 RKLKEQLESYTNPKR
+585 RKLKEQLENITNPKR
-600 KKQKKKKASSES
+600 SRKQKKKSNKPSATESE
-612 PDIPKMCAQ
+612 IPKMCVE
-621 CQSTDSPEWRK
+621 CQRTDSPEWRK

-650 SLAAKKNNHG
+650 SLAAKKSDTTAQQQHHHQQITA
-660 KNNNKS
+660 